1 MESELRLVA
10 RVVRARHYSAVVT
23 GRDPKALARLFD
35 ADPEAAV
42 LQLLQVTG
50 EPMSAI
56 DVKKA
61 LQDAGV
67 PKTDADKAWPTVQK
81 RIKVNE
87 HIVTEGPRYRW
98 NRPLTELSPAEALD
112 LLVKGGLSDSEK
124 EALSEVIR
132 GALTEAPAV
141 ESNDDSAVADDSGE
155 EAARQRQEAI
165 DAIRK
170 LAELASEVEELIG
183 NETDLPV
190 MMRQVRAFVRRS
202 GLDPVG
208 QAGEETRFDRKKHTP
223 IGGQIR
229 DGAPVIVVRPGYIWK
244 TQDEDVL
251 LGKAVV
257 ED

>member
-1 MESELRLVA
+1 M
-10 RVVRARHYSAVVT
+10 T

-42 LQLLQVTG
+42 LQLLQETG
-50 EPMSAI
+50 EPMSAV

-87 HIVTEGPRYRW
+87 HIVVEGPRYRW

-124 EALSEVIR
+124 ETLSFVIR
-132 GALTEAPAV
+132 DALTAAPA
-141 ESNDDSAVADDSGE
+141 EPSNDDGGE
-155 EAARQRQEAI
+155 EAARQRQEGI